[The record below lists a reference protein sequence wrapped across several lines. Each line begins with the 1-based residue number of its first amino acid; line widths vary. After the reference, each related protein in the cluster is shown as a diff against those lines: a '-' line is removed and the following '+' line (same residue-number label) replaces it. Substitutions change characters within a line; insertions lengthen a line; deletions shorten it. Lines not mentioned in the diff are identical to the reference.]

1 MKLIRG
7 GYSPNNKRGRNWMS
21 AMGVL
26 FLVMAAIIALRNL
39 YFVTTQLS
47 FEFYLDNYT
56 NNSITNEKF
65 VIVMVIGGV
74 VLLYFGYFKK
84 KDDPINEKDYE
95 SNYR

>member
-7 GYSPNNKRGRNWMS
+7 GYSPNNKPGRNWMS

-84 KDDPINEKDYE
+84 KDDPINEEDYE

>member
-1 MKLIRG
+1 
-7 GYSPNNKRGRNWMS
+7 MS
-21 AMGVL
+21 AMGYC
-26 FLVMAAIIALRNL
+26 FIVMATIIALRNF

-65 VIVMVIGGV
+65 VIVMVIGGG

-84 KDDPINEKDYE
+84 KDDPINEEDYE